1 MPGSTSKGVPYP
13 VGTDA
18 AASLDTIT
26 QSLAQWVSDRPGV
39 ASLTTAEI
47 AALTGADL
55 WTGRVVFNN
64 QTLKP
69 LVYTGSG
76 WAAISINTDVV
87 QRDGSLAFTAAQSHP
102 TAPSSGSHIANKT
115 YVDGLNTENIKRDGS
130 LAFTAAQ
137 SHPTAPS
144 SGSHIANKTYVDG
157 LTQRLA
163 FRLRRVVGVSVA
175 DGASYD
181 IAWDTEDEDTNG
193 FANGTS
199 TITITFAAAGIYN
212 ISVGTTTS
220 SNGKGS
226 FQFVPLT
233 GTWVQL
239 NGAFYEVS
247 AGATAKFTF
256 TNASGFGSTTITASS
271 IGWRTGV

>member
-87 QRDGSLAFTAAQSHP
+87 Q
-102 TAPSSGSHIANKT
+102 
-115 YVDGLNTENIKRDGS
+115 RDGS